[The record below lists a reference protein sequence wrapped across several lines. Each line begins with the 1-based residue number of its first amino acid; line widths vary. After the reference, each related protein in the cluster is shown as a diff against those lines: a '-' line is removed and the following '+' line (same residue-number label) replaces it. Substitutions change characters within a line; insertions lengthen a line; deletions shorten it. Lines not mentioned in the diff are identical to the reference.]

1 MLNKLLVAIDE
12 SAASDWALETAPN
25 SPGAL
30 NAELILVHV
39 LDIYASS
46 SPVSPFTLV
55 DNCLSNLDEKA
66 QKDYESK
73 MTEYASRYDALL
85 EEKQAKAKAA
95 GVTAQS
101 MQPYGRPSP
110 VICQAASVITSS
122 ITPSALSRSFTL
134 TIKAS
139 LLLASSLRNSLW
151 LEWLNPRRSSC
162 STEFW
167 SL

>member
-12 SAASDWALETAPN
+12 SAASDWAFETAPN

-95 GVTAQS
+95 GVTAL
-101 MQPYGRPSP
+101 RSP
-110 VICQAASVITSS
+110 
-122 ITPSALSRSFTL
+122 
-134 TIKAS
+134 
-139 LLLASSLRNSLW
+139 
-151 LEWLNPRRSSC
+151 
-162 STEFW
+162 
-167 SL
+167 